1 MAKAK
6 DYLKKTKNFFS
17 KLYTRFTNYKNT
29 KKWFVLY
36 LCILTFCLFFFPVIE
51 ANGDKVWFFLFGWM
65 LWKSTL
71 VILLAVILLFL
82 WNLSVS
88 FKNWITKLCALREDE
103 PLVDF
108 LLLWIIVS
116 VFMWVM
122 DWANIAM
129 ASWVTQKIWLLNGQ
143 VAIDGLLLLWWLV
156 WSFISLRKI
165 SSKSSKKTR
174 IVNIV
179 EENHK
184 PTEPAN
190 NRWGQVTHLFDDL
203 NNEN

>member
-1 MAKAK
+1 MKKAK
-6 DYLKKTKNFFS
+6 DYIKKTKNFFT
-17 KLYTRFTNYKNT
+17 KLYTRFANYKNT

-36 LCILTFCLFFFPVIE
+36 LCVLTFCLLFFPVIS
-51 ANGDKVWFFLFGWM
+51 ANGDKVWFFLFGGM

-71 VILLAVILLFL
+71 VILLAIIWLFL
-82 WNLSVS
+82 WNLSIT
-88 FKNWITKLCALREDE
+88 FKGWITKLCALREDE

-129 ASWVTQKIWLLNGQ
+129 ASGVTQKISLLNWQ
-143 VAIDGLLLLWWLV
+143 IAIDGLLLLWWLV
-156 WSFISLRKI
+156 WSFVSLWKI
-165 SSKSSKKTR
+165 STKSNRKTR
-174 IVNIV
+174 IMNIV

-184 PTEPAN
+184 SIEPSS

>member
-1 MAKAK
+1 MKKFNA
-6 DYLKKTKNFFS
+6 YLKKTKIFFT
-17 KLYTRFTNYKNT
+17 KLYTRFLNYKNT

-36 LCILTFCLFFFPVIE
+36 LAVLAFCLFLFPVVN
-51 ANGDKVWFFLFGWM
+51 ANGDGVRFLLSGM
-65 LWKSTL
+65 LWKSGI
-71 VILLAVILLFL
+71 VMLLAMIGLFL
-82 WNLSVS
+82 WNLSIS
-88 FKNWITKLCALREDE
+88 FKGWITKLCALREDE

-129 ASWVTQKIWLLNGQ
+129 ASGVTQKISIINGQ

-165 SSKSSKKTR
+165 SKKSNRKTR
-174 IVNIV
+174 IMNIV

-184 PTEPAN
+184 SVESST
-190 NRWGQVTHLFDDL
+190 NRSNQVTHLFDDL
-203 NNEN
+203 NDEN

>member
-1 MAKAK
+1 MKKAK
-6 DYLKKTKNFFS
+6 DYFKKTKNFFT
-17 KLYTRFTNYKNT
+17 KLYTRFLNYKNT

-36 LCILTFCLFFFPVIE
+36 LCILTFCLLFFPVIE
-51 ANGDKVWFFLFGWM
+51 ANGSKVWFFLFGGM

-71 VILLAVILLFL
+71 VILLAIIWLFL
-82 WNLSVS
+82 WNLSIS
-88 FKNWITKLCALREDE
+88 FKNWITNLCALREDE

-129 ASWVTQKIWLLNGQ
+129 ASGVTQKIWLLNGQ
-143 VAIDGLLLLWWLV
+143 IAIDGLLLLWGLV
-156 WSFISLRKI
+156 RSFVSLRKI
-165 SSKSSKKTR
+165 SKKSGRKTK

-184 PTEPAN
+184 SVEPSS
-190 NRWGQVTHLFDDL
+190 NRWNQVTHLFDDL
-203 NNEN
+203 DNEN

>member
-1 MAKAK
+1 MKKAK

-36 LCILTFCLFFFPVIE
+36 LCVLTFFLFFFPVIE
-51 ANGDKVWFFLFGWM
+51 ANGSKVWFFLFGWM

-71 VILLAVILLFL
+71 VILLAVIWLFL

-122 DWANIAM
+122 DGANIAM
-129 ASWVTQKIWLLNGQ
+129 ASGVTQKIWLLNGQ

-156 WSFISLRKI
+156 WSFISLRKT

-184 PTEPAN
+184 STEPASA
-190 NRWGQVTHLFDDL
+190 RWGQVTHLFDDL
-203 NNEN
+203 NDEN

>member
-1 MAKAK
+1 MKKAK

-36 LCILTFCLFFFPVIE
+36 LCVLTFFLFFFPVIE
-51 ANGDKVWFFLFGWM
+51 ANGSKVWFFLFGWM

-71 VILLAVILLFL
+71 VIILAIIWLFL

-129 ASWVTQKIWLLNGQ
+129 ASGVTQKISLLNGQ

-156 WSFISLRKI
+156 WSFISLRRT

-184 PTEPAN
+184 SSEPIN
-190 NRWGQVTHLFDDL
+190 SRWGQVTHLFDDL

>member
-1 MAKAK
+1 MKEFLKKAK
-6 DYLKKTKNFFS
+6 KFFS
-17 KLYTRFTNYKNT
+17 KLYTRFLNYKNT

-36 LCILTFCLFFFPVIE
+36 LAVLAFCLFLFPVVD
-51 ANGDKVWFFLFGWM
+51 ANGNGVRFLLSWM
-65 LWKSTL
+65 LWKSWL
-71 VILLAVILLFL
+71 VMLLAMVGLFL
-82 WNLSVS
+82 WNLSIS
-88 FKNWITKLCALREDE
+88 FKGWITKLCALREDE

-129 ASWVTQKIWLLNGQ
+129 ASGVTQKISIINGQ

-165 SSKSSKKTR
+165 SKKSNRKTR
-174 IVNIV
+174 IMNIV

-184 PTEPAN
+184 SVESST
-190 NRWGQVTHLFDDL
+190 NRSNQVTHLFDDL
-203 NNEN
+203 NDEN

>member
-6 DYLKKTKNFFS
+6 DYLKKTKSFFS
-17 KLYTRFTNYKNT
+17 KLYMRFTNYKNT

-36 LCILTFCLFFFPVIE
+36 LCVLTFCLFFFPVIE
-51 ANGDKVWFFLFGWM
+51 ANGSRVRFFLFGWM

-71 VILLAVILLFL
+71 VILLAVIWLFL

-122 DWANIAM
+122 DGANIAM
-129 ASWVTQKIWLLNGQ
+129 ASIYNL
-143 VAIDGLLLLWWLV
+143 
-156 WSFISLRKI
+156 SFNTLKA
-165 SSKSSKKTR
+165 K
-174 IVNIV
+174 ND
-179 EENHK
+179 EENK
-184 PTEPAN
+184 KS
-190 NRWGQVTHLFDDL
+190 R
-203 NNEN
+203 